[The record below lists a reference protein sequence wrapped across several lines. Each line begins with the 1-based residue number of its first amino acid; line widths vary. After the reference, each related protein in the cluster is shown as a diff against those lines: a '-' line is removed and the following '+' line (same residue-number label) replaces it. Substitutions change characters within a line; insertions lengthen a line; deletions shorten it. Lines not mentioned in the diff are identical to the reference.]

1 MSQLSTLPAA
11 FHAVVDEQNRLTTI
25 DIFVGPLLKYLTVP
39 DGSDDYC
46 VMQVSIP
53 AEASV
58 PLHGHGDRETFYM
71 LSGELEAF
79 AQDRWVT
86 LQPGDTL
93 DIVDGVKHALRNRS
107 GAGVTFLLVTTAK
120 LGRFFRAIGRPVTGQ
135 PLPPAHGFRPA
146 AFRRSIAGLW
156 LLAGQRRRQR
166 GGGVRGCG
174 LNESFGFDAS
184 VRWGLGLGQASWAFR
199 LTRGCSIAAA

>member
-135 PLPPAHGFRPA
+135 PLPPPTASDLQHFAEVSQAYGYWLGSADDNAAVGFGVA
-146 AFRRSIAGLW
+146 A
-156 LLAGQRRRQR
+156 
-166 GGGVRGCG
+166 
-174 LNESFGFDAS
+174 
-184 VRWGLGLGQASWAFR
+184 
-199 LTRGCSIAAA
+199 